1 MGFAFLKDRLTR
13 LSLPEPANVPAH
25 RRPQPA
31 EEVKQFAGHQ
41 LFCSQVRPLLG
52 PSLDVPAHRWAQA
65 AEEAE
70 HEDFNPFPVRPLT
83 LRGGPKHRKRVAP
96 SEFVLRELSETVQVL
111 ESEKIA
117 GSDAAVP
124 DKVWLCMT
132 ARAQELQRWTTGG
145 NEALVACFEP
155 LNFSLSPYFPPS
167 FFILPFDLDWEK
179 KRSTAGRDRARQSAC
194 KLVLR
199 HEVNFR
205 VNFYFLVSSSFY
217 SLLGSFAKEGEV
229 VRL

>member
-1 MGFAFLKDRLTR
+1 
-13 LSLPEPANVPAH
+13 
-25 RRPQPA
+25 
-31 EEVKQFAGHQ
+31 
-41 LFCSQVRPLLG
+41 LLG

-145 NEALVACFEP
+145 NAALVACFEP
-155 LNFSLSPYFPPS
+155 LNFSLSPYLPPS

-179 KRSTAGRDRARQSAC
+179 KRSTAGRERARQSAC

-217 SLLGSFAKEGEV
+217 SLLGLFVSSLQKKVKWSVCEIFV
-229 VRL
+229 RFVRLVYKEESFREGACYLYTLHGKACIVLVR